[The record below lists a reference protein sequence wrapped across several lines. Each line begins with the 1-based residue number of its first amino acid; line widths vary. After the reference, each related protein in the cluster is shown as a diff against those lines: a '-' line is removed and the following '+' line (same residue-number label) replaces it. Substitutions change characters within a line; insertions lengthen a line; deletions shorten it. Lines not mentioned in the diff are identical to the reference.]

1 MKKSLLLLLM
11 CIGANAATAWAQ
23 DDDVYFVP
31 SEKRNQA
38 RSLNIRRSM
47 LTILTTRWLMTMTF
61 KKVIGQKDGATAT
74 GMLTH
79 TTDVAKITKDSV
91 TRKNRT
97 Q

>member
-1 MKKSLLLLLM
+1 MPQPHGLRMTTYISFRQK
-11 CIGANAATAWAQ
+11 
-23 DDDVYFVP
+23 
-31 SEKRNQA
+31 KRNQA
-38 RSLNIRRSM
+38 RSLNIRKSM

-61 KKVIGQKDGATAT
+61 KKVIGQKDVATAT

>member
-1 MKKSLLLLLM
+1 
-11 CIGANAATAWAQ
+11 
-23 DDDVYFVP
+23 
-31 SEKRNQA
+31 
-38 RSLNIRRSM
+38 M

-61 KKVIGQKDGATAT
+61 KKVIGLKDVATVT

>member
-1 MKKSLLLLLM
+1 
-11 CIGANAATAWAQ
+11 
-23 DDDVYFVP
+23 
-31 SEKRNQA
+31 
-38 RSLNIRRSM
+38 M